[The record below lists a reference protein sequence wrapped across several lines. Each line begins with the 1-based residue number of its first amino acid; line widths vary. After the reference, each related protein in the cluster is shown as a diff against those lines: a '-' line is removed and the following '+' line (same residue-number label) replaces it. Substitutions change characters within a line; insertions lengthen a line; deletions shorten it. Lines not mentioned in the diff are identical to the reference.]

1 MCRVLTLLLLVAMP
15 AAAQIPDDVR
25 ESQRDLVLIAK
36 ETKLFSAKRYD
47 ALIERIGAVADAD
60 AARALFRDLVQLA
73 YDQESGDEYVI
84 GLCETLE
91 RADMRAVGWEALPD
105 EIELERLALA
115 DGRVLV
121 GTGGLLAARHPEL
134 EAKALAGQRLMSPNV
149 GLPGIGNFWVARE
162 QVKKADRV
170 KVKRPR
176 ALLVSERGRRV
187 ADGRLVVEGDW
198 LRPGEGTRAEAIALD
213 LVDAGN
219 GGALFANEELGL
231 RTACRTAEV
240 RGLDVREEWREE
252 LGWNDG
258 GKVPEEAAPGAGP
271 HEELRKKAPGVEWP
285 EPFDVE
291 PAVKLAVEKAELKL
305 EGDAEADLL
314 RLRFAYTY
322 GGRPPALALDDP
334 RRFRQVENAVRAFL
348 RGGPIEDVLK
358 TGADFATVAAAVRF
372 APDFDAPPEP
382 GLDADGVWM
391 RFPKTYG
398 PWRRRPLLLV
408 LHGQYRVPEYDF
420 GLWTALPGARDFVV
434 AAPTYGSTAGTARSP
449 TADDEILRVVRRLS
463 LARNIDP
470 DRVFVTGISMGGALT
485 WRLVQS
491 YPSRW
496 AAAGPEIHGPKE
508 YAGKFGQLRNVA
520 GLPIYLMEGEFD
532 GLNTIYSRAAVA
544 QLRGWNA
551 PVTHIEAR
559 NYGHDRLVWL
569 YPRFLKWLEGRR
581 REAHPAR
588 VEHWAMNAFEGES
601 SWIAIRSAKGAA
613 AFRMKDGAF
622 IPNDLCGV
630 EATYASGVI
639 TLKSLG
645 GRPSEVEVFFDPA
658 FMAASIEI
666 RGGAKTMT
674 WKPEPSVKFMLERV
688 RATGEREQLYGDSI
702 RAGL

>member
-1 MCRVLTLLLLVAMP
+1 MRTILVF
-15 AAAQIPDDVR
+15 AAITGSCFAQIPDDVR
-25 ESQRDLVLIAK
+25 SEQREIVQAAK
-36 ETKLFSAKRYD
+36 ESKLFSAKRYD
-47 ALIERIGAVADAD
+47 ALIERIGAITDAD
-60 AARALFRDLVQLA
+60 GARALFRDLVQLA
-73 YDQESGDEYVI
+73 YDHETGDEYI
-84 GLCETLE
+84 IQLCGTLE
-91 RADMRAVGWEALPD
+91 RADMRAVGWEALPE
-105 EIELERLALA
+105 EIELERLTLA

-149 GLPGIGNFWVARE
+149 GLTGIGNFWVARE

-176 ALLVSERGRRV
+176 AFLVSERGRRV
-187 ADGRLVVEGDW
+187 VDGRLVVEGDW
-198 LRPGEGTRAEAIALD
+198 LRPGEGTRVEAIALD

-231 RTACRTAEV
+231 RTAWRTAEA

-258 GKVPEEAAPGAGP
+258 GKPPEEAAPGEGP

-291 PAVKLAVEKAELKL
+291 PAVKLAVEKLDVKL

-334 RRFRQVENAVRAFL
+334 RKFRQLENAVHAFL

-382 GLDADGVWM
+382 GLDADGVWI
-391 RFPKTYG
+391 RFPKAYG

-449 TADDEILRVVRRLS
+449 AADDEILRVVRRLS
-463 LARNIDP
+463 LTRNVDP
-470 DRVFVTGISMGGALT
+470 DRIFVTGISMGGALT
-485 WRLVQS
+485 WRLIQS

-532 GLNTIYSRAAVA
+532 GLNTLYSRAAVP

-551 PVTHIEAR
+551 PITHIEAR

-581 REAHPAR
+581 REAHPVR

-601 SWIAIRSAKGAA
+601 SWLAIRAAKGAA
-613 AFRMKDGAF
+613 AFKMKDGAF
-622 IPNDLCGV
+622 NPNDLCGV
-630 EATYASGVI
+630 EAIYENGVI
-639 TLKSLG
+639 TLKTLG
-645 GRPSEVEVFFDPA
+645 GRPSEIEIFFDPA
-658 FMAASIEI
+658 IMGSAIEVRSAS
-666 RGGAKTMT
+666 KTLI
-674 WKPEPSVKFMLERV
+674 WKPVGSVRFMLERV
-688 RATGEREQLYGDSI
+688 RETGDREQVFADSV
-702 RAGL
+702 RVGL